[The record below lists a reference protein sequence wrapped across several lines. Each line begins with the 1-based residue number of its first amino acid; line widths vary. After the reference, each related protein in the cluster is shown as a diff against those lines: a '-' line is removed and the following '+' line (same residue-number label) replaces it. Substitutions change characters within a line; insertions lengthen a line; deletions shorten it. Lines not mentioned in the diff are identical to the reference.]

1 MKRFQHLDAF
11 LDLRDDDQ
19 SLLRWVEKIAAMA
32 TPARVT
38 LLHCWNALSIPA
50 PVRQQY
56 PWLLEPGEATL
67 RARAEELVSRHL
79 RQLPPG
85 TALEIAIKQGNTLA
99 TLLDE
104 LARHQADL
112 VVVKRDNGD
121 FALAE
126 KLARK
131 APCSVLGIP
140 TTALVKCEHIL
151 VPTDFSEYSRQA
163 LEIGCAFASA
173 TQARLS
179 LLHAYEVPYGRQRA
193 HCSDEQLARDVRHY
207 LAGEMD
213 REAMWVAERGLS
225 PTTHLVESALP
236 AGAIARTAEQQG
248 CDFVVIGCRGHG
260 AVYATLLGSTAE
272 SILQRTPV
280 PVLAVKAKGSG
291 LSLLAQLRQLSS
303 H

>member
-1 MKRFQHLDAF
+1 MKRFQHLYAF

-19 SLLRWVEKIAAMA
+19 SLLRWVEKMAHMAA
-32 TPARVT
+32 PSRVT

-67 RARAEELVSRHL
+67 RARAEELVARHL

-85 TALEIAIKQGNTLA
+85 TALEIVIKQGNTLA

-104 LARHQADL
+104 LSRQQADL
-112 VVVKRDNGD
+112 VVVKRDTGD
-121 FALAE
+121 FSLAE

-173 TQARLS
+173 SQARLS

-193 HCSDEQLARDVRHY
+193 HCSDEQLAHDVKHY

-213 REAMWVAERGLS
+213 REAMWAAERGLP

-303 H
+303 S